1 MGSTS
6 TMAKSAV
13 PPSKDMSNPFTKAEV
28 HASTSTANQSDGAG
42 EAIWSI
48 FQMLFTAKLSFT
60 VLVMSSDE
68 EAELCVDD
76 ILRELEEEDKKLL
89 QNT

>member
-42 EAIWSI
+42 EAI
-48 FQMLFTAKLSFT
+48 
-60 VLVMSSDE
+60 
-68 EAELCVDD
+68 
-76 ILRELEEEDKKLL
+76 
-89 QNT
+89 